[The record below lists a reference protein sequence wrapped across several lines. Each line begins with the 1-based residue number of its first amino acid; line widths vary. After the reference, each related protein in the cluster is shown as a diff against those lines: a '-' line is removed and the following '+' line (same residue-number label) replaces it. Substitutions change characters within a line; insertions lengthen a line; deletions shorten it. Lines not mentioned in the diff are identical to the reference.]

1 MRVLAPAKLNLG
13 LRIVGRRADG
23 LHELESVFVPL
34 DLADELEVGVDP
46 AGSASVEL
54 EVAGAG
60 GEVPAD
66 ARNLAARAARAFL
79 EAAGVRAR
87 VRIALRKR
95 VPAAAGLGGGSSDAA
110 AVLRALSARFPGT
123 VGPAEL
129 AALALALG
137 ADVPF
142 FLDAR
147 PALVSGVGE
156 RRAELPGRLPAL
168 AVLLGNPG
176 TPLATASV
184 FAAYA
189 AAGRP
194 HSPPGRLL
202 DAWRAALAGGPEGL
216 PERLDGLLANDLE
229 PAAEALCP
237 GLAPVRA
244 ALRAAG
250 ALAVGLSGSGATLY
264 GIFATAA
271 RAESALPRARVPAPG
286 WVRLAR
292 TLESG

>member
-1 MRVLAPAKLNLG
+1 
-13 LRIVGRRADG
+13 
-23 LHELESVFVPL
+23 
-34 DLADELEVGVDP
+34 
-46 AGSASVEL
+46 
-54 EVAGAG
+54 
-60 GEVPAD
+60 
-66 ARNLAARAARAFL
+66 
-79 EAAGVRAR
+79 
-87 VRIALRKR
+87 

-110 AVLRALSARFPGT
+110 AVLRALSARFPGA

-176 TPLATASV
+176 TPLATARV

-189 AAGRP
+189 ATGRP

-202 DAWRAALAGGPEGL
+202 DAWRSALAGGPEGL

-264 GIFATAA
+264 GVFATAA
-271 RAESALPRARVPAPG
+271 GAGSALPRARVPAPG